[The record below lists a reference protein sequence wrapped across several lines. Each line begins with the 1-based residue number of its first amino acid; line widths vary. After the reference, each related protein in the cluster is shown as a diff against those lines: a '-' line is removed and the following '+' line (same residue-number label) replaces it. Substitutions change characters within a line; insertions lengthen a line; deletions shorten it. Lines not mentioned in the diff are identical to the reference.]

1 MASRLRRS
9 LGHPLTGLALVFGLL
24 LAACGGPEAPPNVV
38 LVVLDTVR
46 ADHLS
51 CYGYGRPTSPRLA
64 ALCERADRHAVARS
78 TAPWTLPSHASL
90 FTGKFPFQHH
100 ADAELVDA
108 VFNDARPLAPEELT
122 LAEALAAEGYAT
134 AAFAANRGYVNERMG
149 LTQGFETFVNERRP
163 GVEMSKLAH
172 EWVKARPAEK
182 PFFLFV
188 NYMDAHRPYNVAPVD
203 GPNEAAL
210 PAAPAENPSALLDE
224 LYQQI
229 YASDAPPDAALLQKA
244 IDAYDR
250 GIAHADRGV
259 GELLDL
265 LEKDG
270 LLDDALVIVTADH
283 GEYLGEHDLV
293 EHSKDV
299 YEPALRVPLIVKH
312 PRQNA
317 GRVIDEPASIADVP
331 GMVLAEL
338 PRAQRARYEGKFPGQ
353 KGVHGLFA
361 ELNYSRGK
369 DLAAP
374 WGERFLRERSALYL
388 ERWKVIRSS
397 DGRHELYDLATD
409 AREERNLFAER
420 PKEAQLLLDTLARI
434 QARAAGSRGSVEV
447 REPSEDELKELREL
461 GY

>member
-1 MASRLRRS
+1 MNVRA
-9 LGHPLTGLALVFGLL
+9 LL
-24 LAACGGPEAPPNVV
+24 LAASLALLGNACSETRTPPNVV

-51 CYGYGRPTSPRLA
+51 AYGYPRPTAPRLE
-64 ALCERADRHAVARS
+64 ALCERADRYATARS

-108 VFNDARPLAPEELT
+108 VFNDARPLAEEELT

-149 LTQGFETFVNERRP
+149 LTQGFATFVNERRP
-163 GVEMSKLAH
+163 GVEMAALAH
-172 EWVKARPAEK
+172 EWVKARPEGQ

-210 PAAPAENPSALLDE
+210 PKAPEENSSELLDA
-224 LYQQI
+224 LYEQV
-229 YASDAPPDAALLQKA
+229 YGSDAPPDAALLQKA

-250 GIAHADRGV
+250 GIANADRGV
-259 GELLDL
+259 GDL
-265 LEKDG
+265 LAALERDG
-270 LLDDALVIVTADH
+270 LLDGALVIVTADH

-299 YEPALRVPLIVKH
+299 YEPALRVPLIVKR
-312 PRQNA
+312 PGQSR

-331 GMVLAEL
+331 GLVLAEL
-338 PRAQRARYEGKFPGQ
+338 PKSVSSKHAGKFPGQ
-353 KGVHGLFA
+353 AGVRGLFA
-361 ELNYSRGK
+361 EINYSRGK
-369 DLAAP
+369 DMAAP

-397 DGRHELYDLATD
+397 DGRHELYDLASD
-409 AREERNLFAER
+409 PREERNLFAER

-434 QARAAGSRGSVEV
+434 QARSGGARARVDV
-447 REPSEDELKELREL
+447 REPTEDELKELREL

>member
-1 MASRLRRS
+1 MNVRA
-9 LGHPLTGLALVFGLL
+9 LL
-24 LAACGGPEAPPNVV
+24 LAASLALLGNACSEARTPPNVV

-51 CYGYGRPTSPRLA
+51 AYGYPRPTAPRLE
-64 ALCERADRHAVARS
+64 ALCERADRYATARS

-108 VFNDARPLAPEELT
+108 VFNDARPLAEEELT

-149 LTQGFETFVNERRP
+149 LTQGFATFVNERRP
-163 GVEMSKLAH
+163 GVEMAALAH
-172 EWVKARPAEK
+172 EWVKARPEGQ

-210 PAAPAENPSALLDE
+210 PKAPEENSSELLDA
-224 LYQQI
+224 LYEQV
-229 YASDAPPDAALLQKA
+229 YGSDAPPDAALLQKA

-250 GIAHADRGV
+250 GIANADRGV
-259 GELLDL
+259 GELLAA
-265 LEKDG
+265 LERDG
-270 LLDDALVIVTADH
+270 LLDGALVIVTADH

-299 YEPALRVPLIVKH
+299 YEPALRVPLIVKR
-312 PRQNA
+312 PGQSR

-331 GMVLAEL
+331 GLVLAEL
-338 PRAQRARYEGKFPGQ
+338 PKSVNSKHAGKFPGQ
-353 KGVHGLFA
+353 AGVRGLFA
-361 ELNYSRGK
+361 EINYSRGK
-369 DLAAP
+369 DMAAP

-397 DGRHELYDLATD
+397 DGRHELYDLASD
-409 AREERNLFAER
+409 PREERNLFAER

-434 QARAAGSRGSVEV
+434 QARSGGARARVDV
-447 REPSEDELKELREL
+447 REPTEDELKELREL

>member
-1 MASRLRRS
+1 MNSR
-9 LGHPLTGLALVFGLL
+9 ALL
-24 LAACGGPEAPPNVV
+24 LCASLAVAAPSCAEPETAPNVV
-38 LVVLDTVR
+38 LLVLDTVR

-51 CYGYGRPTSPRLA
+51 AYGYSRPTSPRLA
-64 ALCERADRHAVARS
+64 ALCERADRYALARS

-90 FTGKFPFQHH
+90 FTGKFPFQHL

-108 VFNDARPLAPEELT
+108 VFNDARPLSEEELT

-149 LTQGFETFVNERRP
+149 LTQGFATFVNERHP
-163 GVEMSKLAH
+163 GVGMSELAH
-172 EWVKARPAEK
+172 AWVKARPQGQ

-210 PAAPAENPSALLDE
+210 PPASEENPSALLDA
-224 LYQQI
+224 LYEQV
-229 YASDAPPDAALLQKA
+229 YGADAPPDPALVRKA

-250 GIAHADRGV
+250 GIANADRGA
-259 GELLDL
+259 GELLAR
-265 LEKDG
+265 LEQDG
-270 LLDDALVIVTADH
+270 LLDGALVIVTADH

-299 YEPALRVPLIVKH
+299 YEPALRVPLIVKR
-312 PRQNA
+312 PGQSR
-317 GRVIDEPASIADVP
+317 GRVIEEPASIADVP
-331 GMVLAEL
+331 GLVLAEL
-338 PRAQRARYEGKFPGQ
+338 PKAVRAKHAGQFPGQ
-353 KGVHGLFA
+353 AGVRGLFA
-361 ELNYSRGK
+361 EINYSRGK
-369 DLAAP
+369 DMAAP

-397 DGRHELYDLATD
+397 DGKHELYDLASD
-409 AREERNLFAER
+409 PREERNLFAER
-420 PKEAQLLLDTLARI
+420 PREAQLLLDTLARI
-434 QARAAGSRGSVEV
+434 QARSGGTRTHVDA
-447 REPSEDELKELREL
+447 REPTEDELKELREL

>member
-1 MASRLRRS
+1 MNSR
-9 LGHPLTGLALVFGLL
+9 ALL
-24 LAACGGPEAPPNVV
+24 LCASLAVAAPSCAEPETAPNVV
-38 LVVLDTVR
+38 LLVLDTVR

-51 CYGYGRPTSPRLA
+51 AYGYSRPTSPRLA
-64 ALCERADRHAVARS
+64 ALCERADRYALARS

-90 FTGKFPFQHH
+90 FTGKFPFQHL

-108 VFNDARPLAPEELT
+108 VFNDARPLSEEELT

-149 LTQGFETFVNERRP
+149 LTQGFATFVNERHP
-163 GVEMSKLAH
+163 GVGMSELAH
-172 EWVKARPAEK
+172 AWVKARPQGQ

-210 PAAPAENPSALLDE
+210 PPASEENPSALLDA
-224 LYQQI
+224 LYEQV
-229 YASDAPPDAALLQKA
+229 YGADAPPDPALVRKA

-250 GIAHADRGV
+250 GIANADRGA
-259 GELLDL
+259 GELLAR
-265 LEKDG
+265 LEQDG
-270 LLDDALVIVTADH
+270 LLDGALVIVTADH

-299 YEPALRVPLIVKH
+299 YEPALRVPLIVKR
-312 PRQNA
+312 PGQSR
-317 GRVIDEPASIADVP
+317 GRVIEEPASIADVP
-331 GMVLAEL
+331 GLVLAEL
-338 PRAQRARYEGKFPGQ
+338 PEAVRAKHAGQFPGQ
-353 KGVHGLFA
+353 AGVRGLFA
-361 ELNYSRGK
+361 EINYSRGK
-369 DLAAP
+369 DMAAP

-397 DGRHELYDLATD
+397 DGKHELYDLASD
-409 AREERNLFAER
+409 PREERNLFAER
-420 PKEAQLLLDTLARI
+420 PREAQLLLDTLARI
-434 QARAAGSRGSVEV
+434 QARSGGARARVGV
-447 REPSEDELKELREL
+447 REPTEDELKELREL

>member
-1 MASRLRRS
+1 MNVRA
-9 LGHPLTGLALVFGLL
+9 LL
-24 LAACGGPEAPPNVV
+24 LAASLALLGNACSETRTPPNVV

-51 CYGYGRPTSPRLA
+51 AYGYPRPTAPRLE
-64 ALCERADRHAVARS
+64 ALCERADRYATARS

-108 VFNDARPLAPEELT
+108 VFNDARPLAEEELT

-149 LTQGFETFVNERRP
+149 LTQGFATFVNERRP
-163 GVEMSKLAH
+163 GVEMAALAH
-172 EWVKARPAEK
+172 EWVKARPEGQ

-188 NYMDAHRPYNVAPVD
+188 NYMDAHRPYNAAPVD

-210 PAAPAENPSALLDE
+210 PKAPEENSSELLDA
-224 LYQQI
+224 LYEQV
-229 YASDAPPDAALLQKA
+229 YGSDAPPDAALLQKA

-250 GIAHADRGV
+250 GIANADRGV
-259 GELLDL
+259 GELLAA
-265 LEKDG
+265 LERDG
-270 LLDDALVIVTADH
+270 LLDGALVIVTADH

-299 YEPALRVPLIVKH
+299 YEPALRVPLIVKR
-312 PRQNA
+312 PGQSR

-331 GMVLAEL
+331 GLVLAEL
-338 PRAQRARYEGKFPGQ
+338 PKSVSSKHAGKFPGQ
-353 KGVHGLFA
+353 AGVRGLFA
-361 ELNYSRGK
+361 EINYSRGK
-369 DLAAP
+369 DMAAP

-397 DGRHELYDLATD
+397 DGRHELYDLASD
-409 AREERNLFAER
+409 PREERNLFAER

-434 QARAAGSRGSVEV
+434 QARSGGARARVDV
-447 REPSEDELKELREL
+447 REPTEDELKELREL

>member
-1 MASRLRRS
+1 MHFR
-9 LGHPLTGLALVFGLL
+9 LL
-24 LAACGGPEAPPNVV
+24 LLGASLACAASACSEPGPPPNVV

-51 CYGYGRPTSPRLA
+51 AYGYSRPTSPRLA
-64 ALCERADRHAVARS
+64 ALCETSDRYATARS

-108 VFNDARPLAPEELT
+108 VFNDARPLAAEELT
-122 LAEALAAEGYAT
+122 LAEALAAEGFAT

-149 LTQGFETFVNERRP
+149 LTQGFATFVNERRP
-163 GVEMSKLAH
+163 GVEMSALAH
-172 EWVKARPAEK
+172 EWVKTRPAGQ

-203 GPNEAAL
+203 GPNEAVL
-210 PAAPAENPSALLDE
+210 PPVPEENPSALLDA
-224 LYQQI
+224 LYEQV
-229 YASDAPPDAALLQKA
+229 YGSDAPPEPALVQKA

-250 GIAHADRGV
+250 GIANADRGV
-259 GELLDL
+259 GELLAR
-265 LEKDG
+265 LEQDG
-270 LLDDALVIVTADH
+270 LLDGALVIVTADH

-299 YEPALRVPLIVKH
+299 YEPALRVPLIVKR
-312 PRQNA
+312 PGQSR

-331 GMVLAEL
+331 GLVLAEL
-338 PRAQRARYEGKFPGQ
+338 PEAVRAKHDGKFPGQ
-353 KGVHGLFA
+353 KGVRGLFA
-361 ELNYSRGK
+361 EINYSRGK

-397 DGRHELYDLATD
+397 DGKHELYDLVSD
-409 AREERNLFAER
+409 PREEGNLFAER
-420 PKEAQLLLDTLARI
+420 PREAQLLLDTLARI
-434 QARAAGSRGSVEV
+434 QARSGGARARVEV
-447 REPSEDELKELREL
+447 REPTEDELKELREL

>member
-1 MASRLRRS
+1 MNVRA
-9 LGHPLTGLALVFGLL
+9 LL
-24 LAACGGPEAPPNVV
+24 LAASLALLGNACSETRTPPNVV

-51 CYGYGRPTSPRLA
+51 AYGYPRPTAPRLE
-64 ALCERADRHAVARS
+64 ALCERADRYATARS

-108 VFNDARPLAPEELT
+108 VFNDARPLAEEELT

-149 LTQGFETFVNERRP
+149 LTQGFATFVNERRP
-163 GVEMSKLAH
+163 GVEMAALAH
-172 EWVKARPAEK
+172 EWVKARPEGQ

-210 PAAPAENPSALLDE
+210 PKAPEENSSELLDA
-224 LYQQI
+224 LYEQV
-229 YASDAPPDAALLQKA
+229 YGSDAPPDAALLQKA

-250 GIAHADRGV
+250 GIANADRGV
-259 GELLDL
+259 GELLAA
-265 LEKDG
+265 LERDG
-270 LLDDALVIVTADH
+270 LLDGALVIVTADH

-299 YEPALRVPLIVKH
+299 YEPALRVPLIVKR
-312 PRQNA
+312 PGQSR

-331 GMVLAEL
+331 GLVLAEL
-338 PRAQRARYEGKFPGQ
+338 PKSVSSKHAGKFPGQ
-353 KGVHGLFA
+353 AGVRGLFA
-361 ELNYSRGK
+361 EINYSRGK
-369 DLAAP
+369 DMAAP

-397 DGRHELYDLATD
+397 DGRHELYDLASD
-409 AREERNLFAER
+409 PREERNLFAER

-434 QARAAGSRGSVEV
+434 QARSGGARARVDV
-447 REPSEDELKELREL
+447 REPTEDELKELREL

>member
-1 MASRLRRS
+1 MNVRA
-9 LGHPLTGLALVFGLL
+9 LL
-24 LAACGGPEAPPNVV
+24 LAASLALLGNACSEARTPPNVV

-51 CYGYGRPTSPRLA
+51 AYGYPRPTAPRLE
-64 ALCERADRHAVARS
+64 ALCERADRYATARS

-108 VFNDARPLAPEELT
+108 VFNDARPLAEEELT

-149 LTQGFETFVNERRP
+149 LTQGFATFVNERRP
-163 GVEMSKLAH
+163 GVEMAALAH
-172 EWVKARPAEK
+172 EWVKARPEGQ

-210 PAAPAENPSALLDE
+210 PKAPEENSSELLDA
-224 LYQQI
+224 LYEQV
-229 YASDAPPDAALLQKA
+229 YGSDAPPDAALLQKA

-250 GIAHADRGV
+250 GIANADRGV
-259 GELLDL
+259 GELLAA
-265 LEKDG
+265 LERDG
-270 LLDDALVIVTADH
+270 LLDGALVIVTADH

-299 YEPALRVPLIVKH
+299 YEPALRVPLIVKR
-312 PRQNA
+312 PGQSR

-331 GMVLAEL
+331 GLVLAEL
-338 PRAQRARYEGKFPGQ
+338 PKSVSSKHAGKFPGQ
-353 KGVHGLFA
+353 AGVRGLFA
-361 ELNYSRGK
+361 EINYSRGK
-369 DLAAP
+369 DMAAP

-397 DGRHELYDLATD
+397 DGRHELYDLASD
-409 AREERNLFAER
+409 PREERNLFAER

-434 QARAAGSRGSVEV
+434 QARSGGARARVDV
-447 REPSEDELKELREL
+447 REPTEDELKELREL

>member
-1 MASRLRRS
+1 MNVRA
-9 LGHPLTGLALVFGLL
+9 LL
-24 LAACGGPEAPPNVV
+24 LAASLALVGGACSDSGKPPNVV

-51 CYGYGRPTSPRLA
+51 AYGYSRPTSPRLE
-64 ALCERADRHAVARS
+64 ALCQRADRYATARS

-108 VFNDARPLAPEELT
+108 VFNDARPLAEDELT

-134 AAFAANRGYVNERMG
+134 GAFAANRGYVNERMG
-149 LTQGFETFVNERRP
+149 LTQGFATFVNERRP
-163 GVEMSKLAH
+163 GVEMSALAH
-172 EWVKARPAEK
+172 EWVQARPEGQ

-188 NYMDAHRPYNVAPVD
+188 NYMDAHRPYNVGPID
-203 GPNEAAL
+203 GPNEASL
-210 PAAPAENPSALLDE
+210 PKAPEENPSVLLDA
-224 LYQQI
+224 LYEQV
-229 YASDAPPDAALLQKA
+229 YGSEAPPDAALLQQA
-244 IDAYDR
+244 VDAYDR
-250 GIAHADRGV
+250 GIAQADRGV
-259 GELLDL
+259 GELLAL
-265 LEKDG
+265 LERDG
-270 LLDDALVIVTADH
+270 LLDGALVIVTADH

-312 PRQNA
+312 PGQSR

-331 GMVLAEL
+331 GLVLAEL
-338 PRAQRARYEGKFPGQ
+338 PKSVRSKHDGKFPGQ
-353 KGVHGLFA
+353 AGVRGLFA
-361 ELNYSRGK
+361 EINYSRGK
-369 DLAAP
+369 DMAAP
-374 WGERFLRERSALYL
+374 WGERFFRERSALYL

-397 DGRHELYDLATD
+397 DGKHELYDLVSD
-409 AREERNLFAER
+409 PREERNLFAER

-434 QARAAGSRGSVEV
+434 QARSGGARARVDV
-447 REPSEDELKELREL
+447 REPTEDELKELREL

>member
-1 MASRLRRS
+1 MNSR
-9 LGHPLTGLALVFGLL
+9 ALL
-24 LAACGGPEAPPNVV
+24 LCASLAVAAPSCAEPEMAPNVV
-38 LVVLDTVR
+38 LLVLDTVR

-51 CYGYGRPTSPRLA
+51 AYGYSRPTSPRLA
-64 ALCERADRHAVARS
+64 ALCERADRYALARS

-90 FTGKFPFQHH
+90 FTGKFPFQHL

-108 VFNDARPLAPEELT
+108 VFNDARPLSEEELT

-149 LTQGFETFVNERRP
+149 LTQGFATFVNERHP
-163 GVEMSKLAH
+163 GVGMSELAH
-172 EWVKARPAEK
+172 AWVKARPQGQ

-210 PAAPAENPSALLDE
+210 PPASEENPSALLDA
-224 LYQQI
+224 LYEQV
-229 YASDAPPDAALLQKA
+229 YGADAPPDPALVRKA

-250 GIAHADRGV
+250 GIANADRGA
-259 GELLDL
+259 GELLAR
-265 LEKDG
+265 LEQDG
-270 LLDDALVIVTADH
+270 LLDGALVIVTADH

-299 YEPALRVPLIVKH
+299 YEPALRVPLIVKR
-312 PRQNA
+312 PGQSR
-317 GRVIDEPASIADVP
+317 GRVIEEPASIADVP
-331 GMVLAEL
+331 GLVLAEL
-338 PRAQRARYEGKFPGQ
+338 PEAVRAKHAGQFPGQ
-353 KGVHGLFA
+353 AGVRGLFA
-361 ELNYSRGK
+361 EINYSRGK
-369 DLAAP
+369 DMAAP

-397 DGRHELYDLATD
+397 DGKHELYDLASD
-409 AREERNLFAER
+409 PREERNLFAER
-420 PKEAQLLLDTLARI
+420 PREAQLLLDTLARI
-434 QARAAGSRGSVEV
+434 QARSGGARARVGV
-447 REPSEDELKELREL
+447 REPTEDELKELREL